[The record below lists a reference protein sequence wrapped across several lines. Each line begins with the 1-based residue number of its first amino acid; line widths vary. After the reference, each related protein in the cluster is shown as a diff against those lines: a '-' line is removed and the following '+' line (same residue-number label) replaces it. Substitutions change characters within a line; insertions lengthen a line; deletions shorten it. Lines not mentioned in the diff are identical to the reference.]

1 MSLASRLY
9 TICVNNNISIAT
21 AESCTSGLISST
33 ICSVSGASSFFKGGL
48 IAYQD
53 QVKINQLNI
62 SKSLIEKKTSV
73 SLDVAKKMAKNSL
86 DIFNA
91 DYAIATT
98 GYTGP
103 TGGNDKDPIGTV
115 FIAVANEFDT
125 IVKHFVFDGNREII
139 TKKIVDTAL
148 ELLIMEIKK
157 NE

>member
-1 MSLASRLY
+1 MDIVR
-9 TICVNNNISIAT
+9 
-21 AESCTSGLISST
+21 
-33 ICSVSGASSFFKGGL
+33 
-48 IAYQD
+48 
-53 QVKINQLNI
+53 LNI

>member
-1 MSLASRLY
+1 MVLHL
-9 TICVNNNISIAT
+9 
-21 AESCTSGLISST
+21 
-33 ICSVSGASSFFKGGL
+33 FKGGL
-48 IAYQD
+48 FAYQD

-103 TGGNDKDPIGTV
+103 TGGNDKDPVGTIV
-115 FIAVANEFDT
+115 CCCANEFDT
-125 IVKHFVFDGNREII
+125 IVKHFVFDEIEKLSQ
-139 TKKIVDTAL
+139 KKS
-148 ELLIMEIKK
+148 LILH
-157 NE
+157 

>member
-9 TICVNNNISIAT
+9 KICINNNLCIAT

-73 SLDVAKKMAKNSL
+73 SLEVATKMAKNSL

-103 TGGNDKDPIGTV
+103 TGGSSKHPIGTV

-125 IVKHFVFDGNREII
+125 IVKHFIFNGNREII
-139 TKKIVDTAL
+139 KNKIVYAAI
-148 ELLIMEIKK
+148 ELLITEIKK

>member
-9 TICVNNNISIAT
+9 KICINNNFSVAT

-53 QVKINQLNI
+53 QIKINQLNI
-62 SKSLIEKKTSV
+62 PKSLIEKKTSV

-103 TGGNDKDPIGTV
+103 TGGSDKDPIGTV

-125 IVKHFVFDGNREII
+125 IVKHFVFNGNREII
-139 TKKIVDTAL
+139 TNKIVYAAI